1 MPKLWRKFP
10 SLGKIFQAGSSGV
23 HPEMAENRHFLNWH
37 APCNALCICPSGQP
51 EQPLQGDYTMNSNY
65 KAGDLRHTVAAVVC
79 AIVFGSTFLL
89 GAVAP
94 GTAVAAP
101 RATIQSAA

>member
-1 MPKLWRKFP
+1 
-10 SLGKIFQAGSSGV
+10 
-23 HPEMAENRHFLNWH
+23 
-37 APCNALCICPSGQP
+37 
-51 EQPLQGDYTMNSNY
+51 MNSNY

-79 AIVFGSTFLL
+79 TIVFGSTFLL

-101 RATIQSAA
+101 RVAVTQTAA